1 MMIIIIRAVNKT
13 IICNPFQVLDTLL
26 GAGLVGERVACCCW
40 LHLIRDKHT
49 PFCVCVCV
57 CVRACVCVC
66 EGGHVVESSGWFPW
80 PQGEPGQYQHTSRR
94 LIKPLYQFTVIIMT
108 ACPSEQEYSR
118 AQPCHAMPQNEIS
131 IPLTV
136 DTVAIELHLESH
148 HVSVRACVFECVH
161 LVFVHR
167 PLV

>member
-1 MMIIIIRAVNKT
+1 M
-13 IICNPFQVLDTLL
+13 QSLSSS
-26 GAGLVGERVACCCW
+26 W
-40 LHLIRDKHT
+40 HT
-49 PFCVCVCV
+49 PGSWSSGGESSVLLLTSSDKGQTHAILCVCVCV

-80 PQGEPGQYQHTSRR
+80 PQGEPVQYQHTSRR

-148 HVSVRACVFECVH
+148 HVSVRACVFERVH